1 MLAVALPSH
10 ARISSKPPDSSIR
23 PAFRADTPPPAPPA
37 SRPTP
42 QCGAADAALRVFR
55 EMRASGL
62 QPDVVTYTSALTALQ
77 GAPNV
82 RWGVS

>member
-1 MLAVALPSH
+1 ML
-10 ARISSKPPDSSIR
+10 
-23 PAFRADTPPPAPPA
+23 PA

-55 EMRASGL
+55 GMRAGGL